1 MPQVVCYKGSWI
13 SYEIGKR
20 IINLKF
26 ISLVNLIMDKEVV
39 KELIQNKFNSNSVTN
54 ALKAILDPD
63 KRVKILKNY
72 DVLEKSLGGV
82 A

>member
-1 MPQVVCYKGSWI
+1 
-13 SYEIGKR
+13 
-20 IINLKF
+20 
-26 ISLVNLIMDKEVV
+26 MDKEVV